1 MFGTHGAAQ
10 QESAAY
16 ELFGLDVVVSED
28 RQCTVLE
35 VQQTPRQLDSEAS
48 MRLSMLELALG
59 LSPTYDC
66 WCRIPSGSES
76 GHQEQQE
83 PEQQITEP
91 EPSGPVLLGVH
102 ACEATEAIVDAA
114 LATGL
119 PFAVVPCC
127 APPANAEL
135 GRAAETY
142 ADFVDRLVAKGEG
155 EFRRADLTTRAAGD
169 FGAFASVIFR
179 T

>member
-1 MFGTHGAAQ
+1 MGAAQ

-28 RQCTVLE
+28 RRCTVLE

-48 MRLSMLELALG
+48 MRLSMLELVLG

-66 WCRIPSGSES
+66 WCRIPSGSEP
-76 GHQEQQE
+76 GQHEQQM
-83 PEQQITEP
+83 TEP

-155 EFRRADLTTRAAGD
+155 KFRRADLTTRAAGD

-179 T
+179 A